1 MISQEEWMDLKIL
14 NHQGLSI
21 RAIARQ
27 TGLAR
32 QTVKRA
38 LAATVPD
45 KYKPRPP
52 QAKKLDPYLDHLN
65 AAIETRPW
73 MRAARLYREI
83 REKGNAGRYEAV
95 KVFVRQ
101 QRAVLQA
108 KSRASVRF
116 ETLPGQEAQFDW
128 KGPVKGLI
136 IGAPEVGVHFFRF
149 LLGYSRYRVTRA
161 VTVTTLPAV
170 LWDLR
175 QVFEELGGV
184 PNRIVFDNFKA
195 AVLDPRPHL
204 RLHPF
209 FADFSAHYGYEP
221 WPALPR
227 SPQRK
232 GKTERTYRDLEESGL
247 LHQTYPDLPAL
258 QAAIDD
264 EDRRQAETP
273 HSTTGEE
280 PIVRLQREL
289 PFLLP
294 LPGVAFDVRLP
305 ETRRVLS
312 DCTISYHGAY
322 YSVPYQWVGQR
333 LTVKAEPHTGEL
345 SIFARATLVATH
357 QRAPKGSRVIVE
369 EHIAELRRPRWDR
382 LRRGS
387 PVKAS
392 SPVAA
397 QIDNQLVHWPSLS
410 VELRPLVEYARLIEE
425 VSR

>member
-1 MISQEEWMDLKIL
+1 MLSQEEWMDLKIL
-14 NHQGLSI
+14 YHQGLSI

-27 TGLAR
+27 TGFAR

-38 LAATVPD
+38 LGQTVPSR
-45 KYKPRPP
+45 YKPRAP
-52 QAKKLDPYLDHLN
+52 QPQKLDPYLEHLS
-65 AAIETRPW
+65 AAIENRPW

-83 REKGNAGRYEAV
+83 REMGYGGRYEAV
-95 KVFVRQ
+95 KVFVRR

-136 IGAPEVGVHFFRF
+136 TGAPEVGVHFFRF

-161 VTVTTLPAV
+161 VTSTQLPVV

-184 PNRIVFDNFKA
+184 PSRIVFDNFKA

-209 FADFSAHYGYEP
+209 FADFSTHYGYEP

-232 GKTERTYRDLEESGL
+232 GKIERTFRDLEESGL
-247 LHQTYPDLPAL
+247 LHQTYPDLASL
-258 QAAIDD
+258 QAAIDG
-264 EDRRQAETP
+264 EDRSEIRTP
-273 HSTTGEE
+273 NATTGEE
-280 PIVRLQREL
+280 PIVRLQRER

-294 LPGVAFDVRLP
+294 LPEIAFDVRLP

-322 YSVPYQWVGQR
+322 YSVPYQWVGER
-333 LTVKAEPHTGEL
+333 LTVKAHPRTGEL
-345 SIFARATLVATH
+345 SIFARADLIATH
-357 QRAPKGSRVIVE
+357 QPAPKGSRIIVE
-369 EHIAELRRPRWDR
+369 EHIAELRRPRWER

-387 PVKAS
+387 SVKAS
-392 SPVAA
+392 LPVVA
-397 QIDNQLVHWPSLS
+397 QPDKQLVYWHSPQ
-410 VELRPLVEYARLIEE
+410 VELRPLSVYASLIEE

>member
-1 MISQEEWMDLKIL
+1 MLSQEEWMDLKIL
-14 NHQGLSI
+14 HHQGLSI

-38 LAATVPD
+38 LAQTVPSR
-45 KYKPRPP
+45 YKPRPP
-52 QAKKLDPYLDHLN
+52 QPKKLDPYLEHLN
-65 AAIETRPW
+65 AAIENRPW

-83 REKGNAGRYEAV
+83 RGMGYGGRYEAV

-101 QRAVLQA
+101 QRTLLQA
-108 KSRASVRF
+108 KSRACVRF

-128 KGPVKGLI
+128 KGPVKGLLS
-136 IGAPEVGVHFFRF
+136 GAPDVEVYFFRF

-161 VTVTTLPAV
+161 VTATQLPAV

-175 QVFEELGGV
+175 QVFEDLGGV
-184 PNRIVFDNFKA
+184 PSRIVFDNFKA

-232 GKTERTYRDLEESGL
+232 GKTERTFRDLEESGL
-247 LHQTYPDLPAL
+247 LHQTYPDLSAL
-258 QAAIDD
+258 QAAIDL
-264 EDRRQAETP
+264 EDRREIETP

-280 PIVRLQREL
+280 PIVRLQRER

-294 LPGVAFDVRLP
+294 LPEVAFDVRLP

-312 DCTISYHGAY
+312 DCMISYHGAY
-322 YSVPYQWVGQR
+322 YSVPFQWVGQR
-333 LTVKAEPHTGEL
+333 LTVKAHPHTGEL
-345 SIFARATLVATH
+345 SIFARAELVATH
-357 QRAPKGSRVIVE
+357 QPAPKGSRVIIE
-369 EHIAELRRPRWDR
+369 EHIAELRRPRWER

-387 PVKAS
+387 SVKAS
-392 SPVAA
+392 SPVVA
-397 QIDNQLVHWPSLS
+397 QPEKQLVHWHSPE
-410 VELRPLVEYARLIEE
+410 VELRPLSVYASLIEE